1 MKITREKL
9 KQIIKE
15 ELEANMDEG
24 IFDRIKKAFGRY
36 TPVEPTKEAI
46 DAMIEEMK
54 QLVVAQIEHI
64 NDKEQPPDMKRIS
77 DVVNIVKR
85 TPRLNTPSTRGL
97 REIYG
102 TESPLQAG
110 YYYFLRATLAGYFN
124 SEIFHNARVGTEIP
138 RQILFL
144 EAEPL
149 GTMDDPDVDSL
160 KVDLV
165 SRLDRKSESIPLYSI
180 KENPS
185 NQDIFDFYEPIVRRL
200 GVRTANVFGTAMQA
214 MKQDGSY
221 RRDKK

>member
-1 MKITREKL
+1 
-9 KQIIKE
+9 
-15 ELEANMDEG
+15 
-24 IFDRIKKAFGRY
+24 
-36 TPVEPTKEAI
+36 
-46 DAMIEEMK
+46 
-54 QLVVAQIEHI
+54 
-64 NDKEQPPDMKRIS
+64 
-77 DVVNIVKR
+77 
-85 TPRLNTPSTRGL
+85 
-97 REIYG
+97 
-102 TESPLQAG
+102 
-110 YYYFLRATLAGYFN
+110 YFN